1 MPNKERRVVITGLGV
16 ISSIGIGWEE
26 FWKNLIAGKSGI
38 SKITSFDTSD
48 YDRHY
53 GGEIRDFKPAQL
65 VDRRKIKNMGR
76 SSQLAVG
83 ASRLAIENAKLRIKD
98 LAKERAGV
106 CVGTTMGESQ
116 LMEQMDKAWTSK
128 GDKFIEKMHI
138 FLYPTSII
146 TTCIAQEFKLTS
158 NNLIFS
164 NACAAGNYSIGY
176 AYDLIKEARVDLM
189 LAGGVD
195 AFSRINFVGFSR
207 LYSIAP
213 EICQPFDK
221 NRKGMLVSEGAGML
235 VLETLESALERKAP
249 IYAEVLGYGLSCDA
263 YQMTT
268 ASVEGVASCLK
279 KALKEAN
286 VNPEEVDYINA
297 HGTGTPINDKV
308 ECSAI
313 KKVFKNYKKIPISS
327 IKSMLGHTMGAAA
340 AIEAIACCLTIK
352 EGIIPPTINYK
363 TPDPECDIDCVP
375 NKARKADVKIALN
388 NSQAFGGNNACVV
401 FRGLTIII

>member
-1 MPNKERRVVITGLGV
+1 MVKNDRRVVVTGLGV
-16 ISSIGIGWEE
+16 ISSIGIGWPN
-26 FWKNLIAGKSGI
+26 FWRNLIAGTSGI
-38 SKITSFDTSD
+38 SRITSFDTFD
-48 YDRHY
+48 YDRHF
-53 GGEIRDFKPAQL
+53 GGEVKNFKPEEFI
-65 VDRRKIKNMGR
+65 DRRKIKRMGR
-76 SSQLAVG
+76 TSQLAVA
-83 ASRLAIENAKLRIKD
+83 ASKLALEDAKIRIKG
-98 LAKERAGV
+98 LAKQRAGV

-116 LMEQMDKAWTSK
+116 LMEQMDKVWTSK
-128 GDKFIEKMHI
+128 GDKYIEKLHI
-138 FLYPTSII
+138 FLYPSSII
-146 TTCIAQEFKLTS
+146 PTEIAQEFKLS
-158 NNLIFS
+158 ANNLLFS

-176 AYDLIKEARVDLM
+176 GFDLIKNGRADLM

-195 AFSRINFVGFSR
+195 AFSRINFVGFGR
-207 LYSIAP
+207 LYAIAL

-235 VLETLESALERKAP
+235 VLESLEAALKRKAP

-268 ASVEGVASCLK
+268 ASVEGVANCLK

-286 VNPEEVDYINA
+286 IKPEQVDYISA
-297 HGTGTPINDKV
+297 HGTGTPTNDKV

-313 KKVFKNYKKIPISS
+313 KRVFPKRYKQIPISS

-340 AIEAIACCLTIK
+340 AIEALACCLTLK
-352 EGIIPPTINYK
+352 EGIIPPTINYE

-375 NKARKADVKIALN
+375 NKARKVRINIALN

-401 FRGLTIII
+401 LKRF

>member
-1 MPNKERRVVITGLGV
+1 MVKNERRVVITGLGV

-38 SKITSFDTSD
+38 SKIESFDTKD

-53 GGEIRDFKPAQL
+53 GGEVKNFKPEQFI
-65 VDRRKIKNMGR
+65 DRRKLKRMGR
-76 SSQLAVG
+76 TSQLAVS
-83 ASRLAIENAKLRIKD
+83 AARLALEDAKIRIRELK
-98 LAKERAGV
+98 KQRAGV
-106 CVGTTMGESQ
+106 CVGTTMGETQ
-116 LMEQMDKAWTSK
+116 ILEVINKAWLTR
-128 GDKFIEKMHI
+128 GIEKI
-138 FLYPTSII
+138 DISLIPDYPTNEIS
-146 TTCIAQEFKLTS
+146 TNLGNEFKFKGA
-158 NNLIFS
+158 NLIFS

-176 AYDLIKEARVDLM
+176 AYDLIKNNRADVM

-195 AFSRINFVGFSR
+195 AFSRINFVGFNR
-207 LYSIAP
+207 LYAIAP
-213 EICQPFDK
+213 QICQPFDK

-235 VLETLESALERKAP
+235 VLESMETALKRKAP

-268 ASVEGVASCLK
+268 ASIEGVATCLK

-286 VNPEEVDYINA
+286 IKPEEVDYINA
-297 HGTGTPINDKV
+297 HGTGTPTNDKV

-313 KKVFKNYKKIPISS
+313 KRVFKNYKKIPTNS

-340 AIEAIACCLTIK
+340 AIEALACCLTIK

-363 TPDPECDIDCVP
+363 TPDPDCDIDCVP
-375 NKARKADVKIALN
+375 NHARKAEVKIALN
-388 NSQAFGGNNACVV
+388 NSQAFGGNNACLVLKKV
-401 FRGLTIII
+401 